1 MARCMLR
8 GWLRVFCFLD
18 AFSSRNGVSVPGA
31 VVVPRKVF
39 SGAFSVPST
48 SGVFRSRNRG
58 RTFPERP
65 SCLECCVRLLGLVF
79 LPRQFAVGVL
89 HAFLMCRPYLGCCVR
104 LAGLVLLLSPVF
116 ACLSS
121 CLPAWLG
128 CCVRPLGLSP
138 SPACLRSCLPSGLP
152 ACLGCRVRAL
162 GLSPKFHVRFE
173 QLFGVFGGYMTN
185 FPNPYSHLML
195 DLTSP

>member
-1 MARCMLR
+1 
-8 GWLRVFCFLD
+8 
-18 AFSSRNGVSVPGA
+18 
-31 VVVPRKVF
+31 
-39 SGAFSVPST
+39 
-48 SGVFRSRNRG
+48 
-58 RTFPERP
+58 
-65 SCLECCVRLLGLVF
+65 
-79 LPRQFAVGVL
+79 
-89 HAFLMCRPYLGCCVR
+89 MCRPYLGCCVR

-152 ACLGCRVRAL
+152 ACMGCRVRAL

-173 QLFGVFGGYMTN
+173 QLFGVFGGLSKPVLTSHAGSQ
-185 FPNPYSHLML
+185 SHLSMISMNTFIACPL
-195 DLTSP
+195 FHRCANKDMQQQGKGTQPHAN